1 RAPGNRSGGRVPA
14 ISAAVFAGFQS
25 DRTGLQQSEIKA
37 AQGRRAHSQRTLS
50 QNRLDFPLL
59 QNSRMYK
66 FLQACGVRVNV
77 SGICSSIK
85 CKKAPV
91 GSFDIQTASVVALTG
106 RALTILRAKGNGPL
120 GGPFLLVTYRCC
132 SFGRAALWDFYHPCR
147 GPDSAGPVSGRRLV
161 ADRASDP
168 ALDSAGQVGF
178 GSSCCFLS
186 WEHRDNGSESAPFRK
201 NKSGNSHCRHYVT

>member
-1 RAPGNRSGGRVPA
+1 MSFLINR
-14 ISAAVFAGFQS
+14 
-25 DRTGLQQSEIKA
+25 
-37 AQGRRAHSQRTLS
+37 
-50 QNRLDFPLL
+50 
-59 QNSRMYK
+59 
-66 FLQACGVRVNV
+66 FLASNA
-77 SGICSSIK
+77 
-85 CKKAPV
+85 KKAPV
-91 GSFDIQTASVVALTG
+91 GSFDIQTASFVALTG
-106 RALTILRAKGNGPL
+106 RALTILQAKGNGPL

-186 WEHRDNGSESAPFRK
+186 WEHLTTAQSRRRSEKTKAAIRIAA
-201 NKSGNSHCRHYVT
+201 TM

>member
-1 RAPGNRSGGRVPA
+1 MAALKATSSGDGATSTPCK
-14 ISAAVFAGFQS
+14 
-25 DRTGLQQSEIKA
+25 L
-37 AQGRRAHSQRTLS
+37 
-50 QNRLDFPLL
+50 
-59 QNSRMYK
+59 
-66 FLQACGVRVNV
+66 
-77 SGICSSIK
+77 SSIK
-85 CKKAPV
+85 CERSPSGLLTFKP
-91 GSFDIQTASVVALTG
+91 SFVALTG

-132 SFGRAALWDFYHPCR
+132 SSGRAALWDFYHPCR

-201 NKSGNSHCRHYVT
+201 NKSGNPHCRHYVTFSRTYSGLHPSLIGYATTAYA

>member
-1 RAPGNRSGGRVPA
+1 MIAWSTSV
-14 ISAAVFAGFQS
+14 SCQTQTS
-25 DRTGLQQSEIKA
+25 DASF
-37 AQGRRAHSQRTLS
+37 
-50 QNRLDFPLL
+50 D
-59 QNSRMYK
+59 
-66 FLQACGVRVNV
+66 VV
-77 SGICSSIK
+77 SNQPVSSIK

-91 GSFDIQTASVVALTG
+91 GSFDIQTASFVALTG

-168 ALDSAGQVGF
+168 ALGSAGRVGF

-186 WEHRDNGSESAPFRK
+186 WEHRDNGSESASFRK
-201 NKSGNSHCRHYVT
+201 NKGDNLHCRHYVTFSRTYSGLHPSLIGYATTAYA